1 MGLGP
6 PGLLGCPWPCQTCS
20 QVPCNP
26 GAAVIHVYLSI
37 SLWPEC
43 FSSDSKRPEALWRLP
58 IPRPTIYHSSLLEVR
73 RDQTPLPR
81 CPGRPWH
88 KPMVLYFLCSFPRHW
103 HHLLRF
109 FFLSLLLLL
118 IFFSLLPQL
127 SLPSFVAFCFLS
139 APLSPL
145 MLLVSGNILS
155 RFFLI
160 QEFLSWPSIIPVILV
175 FFPHCLQSYFH
186 SFPSPPLPPSRTF
199 EVLSRGVSGRSV
211 LCRWNKGT
219 G

>member
-109 FFLSLLLLL
+109 FFSFSASAFNFLFPLTSAFSAFFRSFL
-118 IFFSLLPQL
+118 FSLCTP
-127 SLPSFVAFCFLS
+127 LPSYAFGF
-139 APLSPL
+139 
-145 MLLVSGNILS
+145 
-155 RFFLI
+155 
-160 QEFLSWPSIIPVILV
+160 W
-175 FFPHCLQSYFH
+175 
-186 SFPSPPLPPSRTF
+186 
-199 EVLSRGVSGRSV
+199 
-211 LCRWNKGT
+211 
-219 G
+219 